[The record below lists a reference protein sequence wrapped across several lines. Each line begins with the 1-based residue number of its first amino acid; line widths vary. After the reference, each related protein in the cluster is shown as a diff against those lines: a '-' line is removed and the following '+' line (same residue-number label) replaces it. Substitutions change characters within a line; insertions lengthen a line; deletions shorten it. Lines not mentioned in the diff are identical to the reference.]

1 MTAKWKEVSAYTGQP
16 IDEDAPTNFAG
27 QGTKI
32 AMPPDAMMKKK
43 KKKPLID
50 ARTKA
55 YRDHK
60 SKLEAKRLKREASR
74 KSKFIEKV
82 QENFGEFEREA
93 FLVEDNVDVLKNI
106 VKTKGAKT
114 LKFSDGKMK
123 VDLFTAGALVTVM
136 DKVNADNRAKL
147 TKMVNG
153 KKAQFQAAANATFKM
168 LNKAR

>member
-1 MTAKWKEVSAYTGQP
+1 MTAKWKEISAYTGRP
-16 IDEDAPTNFAG
+16 VDEDAPTNNAG
-27 QGTKI
+27 SGAV

-43 KKKPLID
+43 KKQPLID

-55 YRDHK
+55 YKKHQK
-60 SKLEAKRLKREASR
+60 KLEAARIRRENTR

-82 QENFGEFEREA
+82 QESIGEFEREA
-93 FLVEDNVDVLKNI
+93 FLVEDNVDVLKDI
-106 VKTKGAKT
+106 VRTKGAKT
-114 LKFSDGKMK
+114 LKFKDGKMK

>member
-1 MTAKWKEVSAYTGQP
+1 MTAKWKEVNAYTGRP
-16 IDEDAPTNFAG
+16 VDEDAPTNNAG
-27 QGTKI
+27 SG
-32 AMPPDAMMKKK
+32 AVSMPPDVLRNK

-55 YRDHK
+55 YKEHK
-60 SKLEAKRLKREASR
+60 AKLESKRLARENAR

-82 QENFGEFEREA
+82 QESIGEFEREA
-93 FLVEDNVDVLKNI
+93 FLVEDNVDMLKDI
-106 VKTKGAKT
+106 VRTKSVKT

-136 DKVNADNRAKL
+136 DKVNADNRTKL

>member
-16 IDEDAPTNFAG
+16 IDEDAPTNFGG

-55 YRDHK
+55 YREHK
-60 SKLEAKRLKREASR
+60 AKLEAKRLKREADR

-82 QENFGEFEREA
+82 KENFNGFERES
-93 FLVEDNVDVLKNI
+93 FLVEDNVDVLKDI

-123 VDLFTAGALVTVM
+123 VDLFTASALVQVM
-136 DKVNADNRAKL
+136 DKVNADNKEKL

-153 KKAQFQAAANATFKM
+153 KKSQFMAAANAVMKM
-168 LNKAR
+168 VK

>member
-43 KKKPLID
+43 KKRPLID

-55 YRDHK
+55 YKEHK
-60 SKLEAKRLKREASR
+60 AKLEAKRLKREQSR

-82 QENFGEFEREA
+82 KENFDGFEREA
-93 FLVEDNVDVLKNI
+93 FLVEDNVDVLKDI
-106 VKTKGAKT
+106 VKSKSAKSI
-114 LKFSDGKMK
+114 KFSDGKMK
-123 VDLFTAGALVTVM
+123 VDMFTASAIVQVL
-136 DKVNADNRAKL
+136 DKVNADNKAKL

-153 KKAQFQAAANATFKM
+153 KKSQFMAAAKAVMKM
-168 LNKAR
+168 VK